1 MKTEQ
6 HRFIVKGTS
15 PPSIEVDS
23 QARAVYV
30 RFKRAAVAKTVPQES
45 EHMAIA
51 VDLDSR
57 GEVVGIEAIGIRQFT
72 LHALLKMASVKVPEM
87 DFSRAQ
93 YTPTEAVPA

>member
-6 HRFIVKGTS
+6 HRFIVKSTT
-15 PPSIEVDS
+15 PPVIEVDS

-30 RFKRAAVAKTVPQES
+30 RFKRAMVAKTIPQES
-45 EHMAIA
+45 EHMAVA

-57 GEVVGIEAIGIRQFT
+57 GEVIGIEAVGLQQFT
-72 LHALLKMASVKVPEM
+72 LRAIMKMASVKVPNM

-93 YTPTEAVPA
+93 YTSTEPVPA

>member
-6 HRFIVKGTS
+6 HRFIVKGTN
-15 PPSIEVDS
+15 PPVIEVDS

-30 RFKRAAVAKTVPQES
+30 RFKRAAVAKTIPQES
-45 EHMAIA
+45 EHMLVA

-57 GEVVGIEAIGIRQFT
+57 GEVVGIEAVGLQCFT
-72 LHALLKMASVKVPEM
+72 LHALLKMASVKVPNM

-93 YTPTEAVPA
+93 YTPTEPIPA

>member
-6 HRFIVKGTS
+6 HRFIIKGTS

-30 RFKRAAVAKTVPQES
+30 RFKRAPVAKTVPQES
-45 EHMAIA
+45 EQMAVT

-57 GEVVGIEAIGIRQFT
+57 GEVIGIEAVGLRQFT
-72 LHALLKMASVKVPEM
+72 LHALLKMASVKAPNM

-93 YTPTEAVPA
+93 YTPTEPVTA

>member
-6 HRFIVKGTS
+6 HRFIVKSTS

-23 QARAVYV
+23 QALAVYV
-30 RFKRAAVAKTVPQES
+30 RFKRAAVVKTIPQES
-45 EHMAIA
+45 KHMAVA

-57 GEVVGIEAIGIRQFT
+57 GEVVGIEAVGIRQFT
-72 LHALLKMASVKVPEM
+72 LHMLLKLASVKVPNM

-93 YTPTEAVPA
+93 YSSSEPVPA